1 MPDFAIISADSHV
14 SEPPDLWVQRMDRK
28 YRERAPRNMRVLPAP
43 SQHLPLVGI
52 VRFGRR
58 IVLSIRTE
66 ELGSRSVEV
75 LVSEPMSINRLGHN
89 PKDNV
94 HQDRRDECGKQPP
107 GRGSDSTTDE
117 YEHQE

>member
-1 MPDFAIISADSHV
+1 
-14 SEPPDLWVQRMDRK
+14 
-28 YRERAPRNMRVLPAP
+28 MRVLPAP

-75 LVSEPMSINRLGHN
+75 LVSEPMSINRLGHD
-89 PKDNV
+89 PKYNV
-94 HQDRRDECGKQPP
+94 RRDRRDERGKQPP
-107 GRGSDSTTDE
+107 KRGSGSTMDKHE
-117 YEHQE
+117 DQE